1 MEFGELLKHVL
12 MDLQSLFRSQVSKT
26 DLSLP
31 QILLLSSV
39 PDEGIDMTT
48 LSRKMGVDPSTMTRL
63 VGVLIRR
70 GWAVKETAETDRRMT
85 LVRLTGKGEKLQ
97 QDIETKIE
105 TFGRSI
111 LSSYPLEDRE
121 EVKEILLG
129 LHWNLSKRNLERI

>member
-48 LSRKMGVDPSTMTRL
+48 LSRKMGVDPSTMIRL

>member
-105 TFGRSI
+105 AFGRSI